1 MRRMSARLAAA
12 GSGAAAN
19 AAAGKHSRLPLLFT
33 AGPLQTSMPVKEAM
47 LRDYGS
53 RDAAFVQC
61 IKDVRSGLVRV
72 GDASPAEWTGV
83 PMQGSGTMGI
93 EAAIRTTT
101 PRKGALVAVVTNGS
115 YGARIASICDTIGV
129 ECVRFK
135 SEEGAA
141 IDLAALE
148 AFVKEH
154 GARLT
159 NFAIVHCETSTGMFN
174 PIHDAARIVR
184 QHAPQATI
192 ILDAMSSFGAVPFKA
207 DDVCDIMISSANKCI
222 QGVPGFSVILAR
234 KALLEKCRGNSTSY
248 TLDVCVQNDGLDKTG
263 QFPNTPPVHAM
274 MAFRQALIEHTEE
287 GGVAAR
293 AQRYKALATRTA
305 EGMKAL
311 GFTLFLE
318 EGSDRMGYIITAYNT
333 PKHPKWNFVQF
344 NDRLREKGVVLYPGK
359 ASHAD
364 TFRIGSLGD
373 LYMDDVEMMLAAVSS
388 TMEELGINLLE

>member
-1 MRRMSARLAAA
+1 
-12 GSGAAAN
+12 
-19 AAAGKHSRLPLLFT
+19 
-33 AGPLQTSMPVKEAM
+33 MPVKEAM

-72 GDASPAEWTGV
+72 GDADAAAWTGV

-101 PRKGALVAVVTNGS
+101 PRKDALCAVVTNGS
-115 YGARIASICDTIGV
+115 YGSRIASICDTIGV

-135 SEEGAA
+135 SEEGAE

-148 AFVKEH
+148 SFVKEH

-174 PIHDAARIVR
+174 PIHEAAAIVR
-184 QHAPQATI
+184 KHAPQATI
-192 ILDAMSSFGAVPFKA
+192 ILDAMSSFGAVPFKV

-222 QGVPGFSVILAR
+222 QGVPGFSVIVAR
-234 KALLEKCRGNSTSY
+234 RALLEKCRGFSTSY

-274 MAFRQALIEHTEE
+274 MAFRQALIEHSEE

-293 AQRYKALATRTA
+293 AARYKALADRTA

-311 GFTLFLE
+311 GFSLFLE
-318 EGSDRMGYIITAYNT
+318 EGSARMGYIITAYNT
-333 PKHPKWNFVQF
+333 PSHPKWNFVQF
-344 NDRLREKGVVLYPGK
+344 NDRLREQGIVLYPGK

-373 LYMDDVEMMLAAVSS
+373 LYLDDVEMMLAAIKA
-388 TMEELGINLLE
+388 TMQELGIDLNSAKQQ